1 MNRSGGSRVRS
12 TGKPARVGASGDA
25 PIDYAEALAWLYS
38 LQRFG
43 IKLGLENI
51 RRLIAELHVDLG
63 NARVIHVAGTN
74 GKGSVCA
81 MIDSICRA
89 GNYRTGLFTSP
100 HLVTFRER
108 IRVNGEMISKSEVA
122 AGLTNIRKLVAD
134 WEPHPTFFEI
144 TTALALKHFAVV
156 TGDPTVGDTRLSQ
169 QSEALPSPSP
179 LPSIRGERIKVRGAS
194 KATANIDVVILETG
208 LGGRLDA
215 TNAVQSNV
223 AVITP
228 IALDHEQWLGDSLE
242 KIARE
247 KAGIIKPRT
256 PVVLATQLPEA
267 EKVIRA
273 RAAEC
278 EAPLRVVDKAYEK
291 SPIALRGQHQKLNAA
306 VAIAALK
313 LDGLKPSS
321 FQNAKIDPPS
331 LRSGATGI
339 DDAAITRGL
348 ATVEWPGRFQCW
360 DKRTVI
366 DGAHN
371 PAAARTLAQTWREIF
386 GDERATLILAV
397 LSDKDLRGIC
407 EALAPIADSCLLPRI
422 RSKRAAD
429 PVELQEILAD
439 LACKSE
445 IFSSFADAFA
455 RARERSAPIL
465 IAGSLHFVG
474 EALANL
480 RSEPAAF
487 EECAQ

>member
-1 MNRSGGSRVRS
+1 VNRSGGSRVRS

-25 PIDYAEALAWLYS
+25 PINYTKALVWLYS

-74 GKGSVCA
+74 GKGSACA

-89 GNYRTGLFTSP
+89 GNFRTGLFTSP

-108 IRVNGEMISKSEVA
+108 IRINDEIISKSEVA
-122 AGLTNIRKLVAD
+122 AGLTNIRKLVAH

-156 TGDPTVGDTRLSQ
+156 TAEPTVGDTRLSQ
-169 QSEALPSPSP
+169 QGEALPSPSP
-179 LPSIRGERIKVRGAS
+179 LPSSRGEKIKVRGES
-194 KATANIDVVILETG
+194 KSDSNVDVVILETG

-215 TNAVQSNV
+215 TNAIQSDV

-228 IALDHEQWLGDSLE
+228 IALDHEQWLGNSLE

-247 KAGIIKPRT
+247 KAGIIKPQT
-256 PVVLATQLPEA
+256 PVVSAPQLPEA

-278 EAPLRVVDKAYEK
+278 DAPLRVIDKSYEK

-306 VAIAALK
+306 IAIAAIRA
-313 LDGLKPSS
+313 
-321 FQNAKIDPPS
+321 AKIN
-331 LRSGATGI
+331 I
-339 DDAAITRGL
+339 DNAAIAPGL

-371 PAAARTLAQTWREIF
+371 PSAAKVLAKTWREIF
-386 GDERATLILAV
+386 GDERATLVLAI

-407 EALAPIADSCLLPRI
+407 EALAPIADSVVLPEI
-422 RSKRAAD
+422 RSERAAA
-429 PVELQEILAD
+429 PQELAKL
-439 LACKSE
+439 L
-445 IFSSFADAFA
+445 SSMTPSLPYSLTESIAEAFELA
-455 RARERSAPIL
+455 RAKPKPIL
-465 IAGSLHFVG
+465 ITGSLHFAG
-474 EALANL
+474 EALAHL
-480 RSEPAAF
+480 RGEPAAF

>member
-1 MNRSGGSRVRS
+1 VRS

-25 PIDYAEALAWLYS
+25 PINYTKALVWLYS

-74 GKGSVCA
+74 GKGSACA

-108 IRVNGEMISKSEVA
+108 IRINDEIISKSEVA
-122 AGLTNIRKLVAD
+122 AGLTNIRKLVAH

-156 TGDPTVGDTRLSQ
+156 TAEPTVGDTRLSQ
-169 QSEALPSPSP
+169 QGEALPSPSP
-179 LPSIRGERIKVRGAS
+179 LPSSRGEKIKVRGES
-194 KATANIDVVILETG
+194 KSDSNVDVVILETG

-215 TNAVQSNV
+215 TNAIQSDV

-228 IALDHEQWLGDSLE
+228 IALDHEQWLGNSLE

-247 KAGIIKPRT
+247 KAGIIKPQT
-256 PVVLATQLPEA
+256 PVVSAPQLPEA

-278 EAPLRVVDKAYEK
+278 DAPLRVIDKSYEK

-306 VAIAALK
+306 IAIAAIRA
-313 LDGLKPSS
+313 
-321 FQNAKIDPPS
+321 AKIN
-331 LRSGATGI
+331 I
-339 DDAAITRGL
+339 DNAAIAPGL

-371 PAAARTLAQTWREIF
+371 PSAAKVLAETWREIF
-386 GDERATLILAV
+386 GDERATLILAI

-407 EALAPIADSCLLPRI
+407 EALAPIADSVVLPEI
-422 RSKRAAD
+422 RSERAAA
-429 PVELQEILAD
+429 PQELAKL
-439 LACKSE
+439 L
-445 IFSSFADAFA
+445 SSMTPSLPYSLTESIAEAFELA
-455 RARERSAPIL
+455 RAKPKPIL
-465 IAGSLHFVG
+465 ITGSLHFAG
-474 EALANL
+474 EALAHL
-480 RSEPAAF
+480 RGEPAAF